1 MGVADTTVGQG
12 CRVLLG
18 LTGTTVVRGSV
29 GQAGVY
35 TWDNL
40 TVAAG
45 GEVTVIPELQ
55 DLQRNLTLRVGNI

>member
-1 MGVADTTVGQG
+1 M
-12 CRVLLG
+12 
-18 LTGTTVVRGSV
+18 VRGSV